1 MGELVLRMEHNN
13 EVLTILQTRVS
24 SRMGK
29 DFQLTVTGFLKPN
42 DLDQHVSFVQY
53 SHYIFEFLAFYLAR
67 TGIIGEFSPV
77 EIAPYPY
84 LSLPKQ
90 RTLIVEPWGVLFAMR
105 GESTYIRANSETF
118 LREVGKH
125 WNILYWTDLMPDKVD
140 DLLLKLPPGKT
151 LYRYHCR
158 YVLPL
163 IFRRTIVS

>member
-1 MGELVLRMEHNN
+1 MRELVLRMEHNN

-90 RTLIVEPWGVLFAMR
+90 RTLIVEPGGVLFAMR